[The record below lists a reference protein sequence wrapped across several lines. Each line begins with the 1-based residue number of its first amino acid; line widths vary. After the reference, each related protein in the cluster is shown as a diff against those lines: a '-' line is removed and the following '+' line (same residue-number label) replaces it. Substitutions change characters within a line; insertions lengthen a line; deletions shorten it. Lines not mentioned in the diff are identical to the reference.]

1 VSISDLAAT
10 SVTSHKASFSK
21 FVDIMMLPQL
31 PPLLALPYE
40 LRLEIYGLVLDQRL
54 GYFPGSYLSIS
65 AANRQIR
72 REVLPLILQNSR
84 YFSSLAQLSD
94 WTSRGDPFL
103 LKQIQN
109 VTVHVFEDSLLPVAD
124 ALATVSSSVGVPGAR
139 VALRFWNTMSAR
151 QSGRTNISP
160 GVRSSLRRKIRAL
173 CPLKADLNPSSNKNA
188 ISTAWD
194 AFAAINQVK
203 KLWIL
208 FKDSTH
214 PSSRRAFPA
223 EQEFILGIIATAC
236 PRVQEF
242 TVFSALVFLDYLGHF
257 QELQLLRFSGYS
269 KSSPE
274 ETLKILRSLKKL
286 DRIIIYRYP
295 EKDDIDNNIITSRLP
310 QCLSLTPDVIAQ
322 LNPLK
327 HFQVSHMSS
336 LLPSQHLS
344 VPILQSLRH
353 HLPTLRIFQ
362 LSSDHPLTE
371 DIVNELLSFLADSK
385 ITDLRIR
392 IKIPKR
398 FEKEPAM
405 SFFPKTCKNGEAA
418 TRNASPEGLVHLAMT
433 ASGACHHITHVNRM
447 CVSI

>member
-1 VSISDLAAT
+1 VSFSDLVAI
-10 SVTSHKASFSK
+10 SVTSPKASFSK
-21 FVDIMMLPQL
+21 FVDIMMPPQL

-65 AANRQIR
+65 AVNRQIR

-94 WTSRGDPFL
+94 WTSRGDPIL

-109 VTVHVFEDSLLPVAD
+109 VTVHIFEDSLLPVAD

-151 QSGRTNISP
+151 QNGRTNISP
-160 GVRSSLRRKIRAL
+160 GVRPSLRRKIIRAL
-173 CPLKADLNPSSNKNA
+173 CPSKADLNPSSNKDA

-257 QELQLLRFSGYS
+257 QDLQLLRFSGYS

-274 ETLKILRSLKKL
+274 EILKILRSLKKL

-344 VPILQSLRH
+344 IPILQSLRH

-362 LSSDHPLTE
+362 LHPT
-371 DIVNELLSFLADSK
+371 
-385 ITDLRIR
+385 
-392 IKIPKR
+392 IP
-398 FEKEPAM
+398 
-405 SFFPKTCKNGEAA
+405 
-418 TRNASPEGLVHLAMT
+418 
-433 ASGACHHITHVNRM
+433 
-447 CVSI
+447 